1 MTPSARDWFGIRRDE
16 EGCYTVCAG
25 NRVST
30 ERTIVRVSHFPNITR
45 AHALAFEV
53 RRDLTA
59 ELREQSWRRLHFVSD
74 ISGEPFD
81 RFLSDAQEV
90 GFLRGSVDL
99 SV

>member
-1 MTPSARDWFGIRRDE
+1 MKKAAILFVLATVYRRKDW
-16 EGCYTVCAG
+16 VAA
-25 NRVST
+25 
-30 ERTIVRVSHFPNITR
+30 ERTIERVSHFANITR

>member
-1 MTPSARDWFGIRRDE
+1 MKKAAILFVLATVYRRKDCVAA
-16 EGCYTVCAG
+16 EG
-25 NRVST
+25 
-30 ERTIVRVSHFPNITR
+30 TIVRVSHFPNITR
-45 AHALAFEV
+45 AHTLASEV

-59 ELREQSWRRLHFVSD
+59 ELREQSRRRLHFVSD

>member
-1 MTPSARDWFGIRRDE
+1 MKKAAILFVLATVYRRKD
-16 EGCYTVCAG
+16 CVAA
-25 NRVST
+25 
-30 ERTIVRVSHFPNITR
+30 ERRIVGFSHFPNITH
-45 AHALAFEV
+45 AHALASEV

-59 ELREQSWRRLHFVSD
+59 ELREQSRRPLHFVSD

>member
-1 MTPSARDWFGIRRDE
+1 MKKAAILFVLATVYRRKD
-16 EGCYTVCAG
+16 CVAA
-25 NRVST
+25 
-30 ERTIVRVSHFPNITR
+30 ERTIVRVSHFPNITC
-45 AHALAFEV
+45 AHALAFESEA
-53 RRDLTA
+53 RDLTA